1 MTRAASLSQ
10 SVTSFGASLYRQL
23 TSGNLDNLIFS
34 PFSVFVALAMTLLGA
49 NGNTKRELMTVLS
62 VGRQQG
68 VHQTLHNAIASLP
81 TGLDPDT
88 NLTLRVANAVYYNQS
103 RITVLP
109 GFSQNIQRLY
119 GRALKPLEQPNPEAA
134 INSWV
139 EEVTDGMIQNL
150 LPPGHITNSNTV
162 LMLLNAVFFEGFWVN
177 QFSTSHTSESD
188 FTTATGS
195 VVRVPMMYQSDAVIS
210 FNNIEALN
218 AQVIELPYTGD
229 RFSLFLI
236 MPNTWDGLMNL
247 ERRLDG
253 QMLNRIL
260 NNMRPTVSAD
270 LHLPKFRLSTG
281 KELNDHLMSMGLRT
295 ALSRRADFR
304 RMSLRP
310 LYISK
315 VIHKAIIELEK
326 KDEESIGNE
335 SKPSEDL
342 DLSIVPSSLPPS
354 LTQPLVPPP
363 STSPSP
369 PPTTPSEDLDL
380 STVPP
385 SLPPPS
391 TQPLVPTPSPS
402 SSSPTATTSE
412 DLDLSTVPPSLP
424 PSSTQPLV
432 TSPSQS
438 PLPPTTLTSEDFDLS
453 TTPPSLLQPSTQHLL
468 PPPPS
473 PPPPPT
479 TTSEDLDLSTV
490 PPSHPQPSTQPLV
503 SPHSPSPSP
512 PPTTSE
518 DLDLR
523 TVPPSLPLP
532 STEHLLP
539 VSFLSP
545 PPPPQPPP
553 PLPPRDI
560 RRGVQEN
567 ATKPQKN
574 CKDPDTEVVEDLQ
587 TNLKEEKQ
595 ENDFVQDYPVLAVY
609 LPNL

>member
-1 MTRAASLSQ
+1 ML
-10 SVTSFGASLYRQL
+10 
-23 TSGNLDNLIFS
+23 
-34 PFSVFVALAMTLLGA
+34 FVYLVHHIVCLFQ
-49 NGNTKRELMTVLS
+49 TVLS

-315 VIHKAIIELEK
+315 VIHKAIIEVTETG
-326 KDEESIGNE
+326 SR
-335 SKPSEDL
+335 
-342 DLSIVPSSLPPS
+342 
-354 LTQPLVPPP
+354 
-363 STSPSP
+363 
-369 PPTTPSEDLDL
+369 
-380 STVPP
+380 
-385 SLPPPS
+385 
-391 TQPLVPTPSPS
+391 
-402 SSSPTATTSE
+402 AAA
-412 DLDLSTVPPSLP
+412 
-424 PSSTQPLV
+424 V
-432 TSPSQS
+432 TSVGITLYSR
-438 PLPPTTLTSEDFDLS
+438 PLNTVHVNKPFVFILRDKTSGLNFFMGRVTD
-453 TTPPSLLQPSTQHLL
+453 
-468 PPPPS
+468 
-473 PPPPPT
+473 
-479 TTSEDLDLSTV
+479 
-490 PPSHPQPSTQPLV
+490 PSH
-503 SPHSPSPSP
+503 
-512 PPTTSE
+512 E
-518 DLDLR
+518 
-523 TVPPSLPLP
+523 
-532 STEHLLP
+532 
-539 VSFLSP
+539 
-545 PPPPQPPP
+545 
-553 PLPPRDI
+553 
-560 RRGVQEN
+560 
-567 ATKPQKN
+567 
-574 CKDPDTEVVEDLQ
+574 
-587 TNLKEEKQ
+587 
-595 ENDFVQDYPVLAVY
+595 
-609 LPNL
+609 